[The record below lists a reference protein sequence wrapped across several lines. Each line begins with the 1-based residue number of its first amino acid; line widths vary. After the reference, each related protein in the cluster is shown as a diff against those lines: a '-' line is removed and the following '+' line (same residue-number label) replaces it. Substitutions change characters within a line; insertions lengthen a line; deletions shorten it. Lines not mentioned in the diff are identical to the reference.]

1 MHSYS
6 RKTALTSVPRIRLI
20 IVEDDP
26 KNSNEQKSALGKI
39 LDEAQINHI
48 NNHDG
53 AISKILSRR
62 HHIISTDLHIL
73 RNASTGSVIDT
84 AAGLGVLRHP
94 SCSRLTRRMILTGSE
109 GSSDRFRTLDYAGQK
124 GLLYL
129 IKGSSQRPSEYPPR
143 CNAYGWAECIAHFAE
158 IPIPHSEGFADALA
172 RNEELGPRLLPYFAA
187 YWRDARDHLP
197 PPLAREANTIHTAL
211 TNASKRNDNT
221 LGSDAVL
228 AANRFRQWCLV
239 LARAQ
244 TAALARHERLA
255 AGVPLNL
262 MRPPP
267 AGNDDAAFLELE
279 KAFCAPGHWLDAL
292 RQPWPSW
299 HDHQGG
305 DSGQALGRASE
316 QVRRLRNQV
325 AHTLN
330 PIDRVDLPTLR
341 VALWGLM
348 DAAAYWADYSWFVG
362 LRWEGGR
369 WQGDRAI
376 GRPPAWYQPFDL
388 PQVIGGL
395 NPSSSGQSQSNRV
408 HQLQWRR
415 RPPPAGSPPT
425 AVDDFEPHLIDA
437 WPWLRRHRIDNQ
449 SEAQIVAL
457 WTPLVSRGREGTE
470 WLARGFDGTPTRL
483 IVPDSDFAS
492 TPNP

>member
-1 MHSYS
+1 MLEHSKNIS
-6 RKTALTSVPRIRLI
+6 TILPRIRLI
-20 IVEDDP
+20 IVEDDLEIVA
-26 KNSNEQKSALGKI
+26 EQKTALTGVLSNI
-39 LDEAQINHI
+39 EVNCAND
-48 NNHDG
+48 HDG
-53 AISKILSRR
+53 AISIILSRR
-62 HHIISTDLHIL
+62 HHIISTDLYMS
-73 RNASTGSVIDT
+73 RNALTASMVDT

-94 SCSRLTRRMILTGSE
+94 GCSLLNRRIILTGSE
-109 GSSDRFRTLDYAGQK
+109 GSSDRSRTLDYAGQK

-129 IKGSSQRPSEYPPR
+129 TKGSGQRPLEYPPR
-143 CNAYGWAECIAHFAE
+143 CNAYGWAECITHFAE
-158 IPIPHSEGFADALA
+158 IPIPNSEGFADALA
-172 RNEELGPRLLPYFAA
+172 CNEELGPRLLPYFAA

-197 PPLAREANTIHTAL
+197 PPLAREANTIHAAL
-211 TNASKRNDNT
+211 TNASQRNDNT
-221 LGSDAVL
+221 VGSDAIL

-244 TAALARHERLA
+244 TAALARHERIA

-262 MRPPP
+262 MRSPP
-267 AGNDDAAFLELE
+267 AGTDDAAFLELE
-279 KAFCAPGHWLDAL
+279 KAFCSPGHWLDAL

-305 DSGQALGRASE
+305 DSSQALGRASE

-330 PIDRVDLPTLR
+330 PIDRVDMPSLR

-348 DAAAYWADYSWFVG
+348 DAAAYWADYPWFVG

-395 NPSSSGQSQSNRV
+395 SPSSGRPNHV

-415 RPPPAGSPPT
+415 KSPPAGSPPT

-483 IVPDSDFAS
+483 TVPDSDFAL
-492 TPNP
+492 PPHP